1 MASEAVIVVDQ
12 VWKRFRIYHE
22 RNQYLKASILRG
34 RRARYEEFWALRD
47 VSLEVREGEVFAII
61 GENGSGKSTLLKC
74 LTRILTPEKGRIEVK
89 RRMSALLELGS
100 GFHPELSGREN
111 VYLNGAILG
120 MSRREIDLRFDEI
133 VQFSGLER
141 FIDTPVKNYSSGMY
155 VRLGFAVAI
164 NVNPDIL
171 IVDEVLAVGDAV
183 FQQRCYEKFAELR
196 NAGKTLVV
204 VTHDLGSVRTMADRA
219 VWLSYGE
226 LKSEGTAGE
235 VTSTYSDETLG
246 QRAGGD
252 RRARAPAFG
261 YRRDQDHQ
269 GHAARPGRP
278 ADTARPHGRRRHDPL
293 RVRRPGTRPPARVRS
308 GRAPPERTDAVR
320 SEHPRHRRRPGSRL
334 RHGRR
339 GHRHRRLAAAT
350 GLVRHQR
357 RVWDFPLLHAYDQR
371 NRVTRFDVL
380 PGDRSESYGMLT
392 LRPELADRARTR
404 RPRRPCYPC
413 GTSTS
418 ATRRRR

>member
-74 LTRILTPEKGRIEVK
+74 LARILTPEKGRIEVK

-141 FIDTPVKNYSSGMY
+141 FIDSPVKNYSSGMY

-164 NVNPDIL
+164 NVDPDIL

-226 LKSEGTAGE
+226 LKSEGTPGE
-235 VTSTYSDETLG
+235 VTSTYSGETLG
-246 QRAGGD
+246 HREEEIGEHETPL
-252 RRARAPAFG
+252 RV
-261 YRRDQDHQ
+261 RRDQDHQ

-278 ADTARPHGRRRHDPL
+278 ADTDGPHGRPGHDPL
-293 RVRRPGTRPPARVRS
+293 RVRGPHPRPPTGVRPGRV
-308 GRAPPERTDAVR
+308 PPERAAAVR
-320 SEHPRHRRRPGSRL
+320 SRTP
-334 RHGRR
+334 
-339 GHRHRRLAAAT
+339 AT
-350 GLVRHQR
+350 PATCRISST
-357 RVWDFPLLHAYDQR
+357 A
-371 NRVTRFDVL
+371 
-380 PGDRSESYGMLT
+380 
-392 LRPELADRARTR
+392 RAWWTSTSTTCRCYRAPTTSTR
-404 RPRRPCYPC
+404 RC
-413 GTSTS
+413 GTSRSSTRTTS
-418 ATRRRR
+418 ATGRCASTCCPATASRATAC